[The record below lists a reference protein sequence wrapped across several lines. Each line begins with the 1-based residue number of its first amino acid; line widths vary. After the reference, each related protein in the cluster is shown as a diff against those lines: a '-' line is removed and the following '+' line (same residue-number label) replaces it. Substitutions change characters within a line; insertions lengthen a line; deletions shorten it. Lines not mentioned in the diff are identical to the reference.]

1 MSIATVTAGRI
12 YIGQKSGA
20 NGEEHNLSFER
31 FPAVGLA
38 KTYNTNQQTPDSA
51 GTMTALITGEKTKAG
66 VLSMAAKVA
75 RADTNACGKDNSPP
89 YLSSLKT

>member
-1 MSIATVTAGRI
+1 MLAKNQGLM
-12 YIGQKSGA
+12 
-20 NGEEHNLSFER
+20 EEHNLSFER

-66 VLSMAAKVA
+66 VLSIAAKVA
-75 RADTNACGKDNSPP
+75 RADTNACSRVTHH
-89 YLSSLKT
+89 YLTR